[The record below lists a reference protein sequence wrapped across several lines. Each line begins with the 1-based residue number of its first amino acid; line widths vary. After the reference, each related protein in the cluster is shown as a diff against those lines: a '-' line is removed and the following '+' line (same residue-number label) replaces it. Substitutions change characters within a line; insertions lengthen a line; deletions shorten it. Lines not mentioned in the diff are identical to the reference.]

1 MDNQL
6 NQQFEK
12 AALSQIK
19 RLYRLAYSR
28 VGNLQDAEDIV
39 QETYLRAIKGFNT
52 FKPGADVSNW
62 LTQILINSVRD
73 HFRKTSRTVPT
84 VEIEEAFEDAME
96 PAQAGPEE
104 KLCEAEVNGALA
116 GALQS
121 MPEEMLFPLLLRE
134 MNDST
139 YDDIANIL
147 EIPKGTVMS
156 RLFRARAFLR
166 RQLLSQAH
174 SETNGRP
181 EKKKSSPDS
190 RGLLK

>member
-12 AALSQIK
+12 AAFSQIN

-84 VEIEEAFEDAME
+84 VEIDEAFEEAFE

-104 KLCEAEVNGALA
+104 RLCNAEVNGALA

-121 MPEEMLFPLLLRE
+121 MPDEMLFPLLLRE
-134 MNDST
+134 MHDSS

-166 RQLLSQAH
+166 RKLLAESH
-174 SETNGRP
+174 PDTNGRP
-181 EKKKSSPDS
+181 GKKKTPNDS
-190 RGLLK
+190 RGLLQ